1 MRTKKLIKTFEFS
14 EENRSRIV
22 LGTSV
27 RLNPATNRLELQAD
41 SNGSF
46 PTSGGLYAKTWATTP
61 ANAKGWLGFQTDS
74 VMKKIDGVPVTQYRF
89 RLGDGT
95 VQRYWNGT
103 TWAVTTTAW
112 NTEEEVANHI
122 ASFPVSSRTI
132 QVIANLQTTDSTV
145 TPELSWIKILYASDI
160 EFQEDLVYRTLVRQL
175 RAQVRPLAE
184 YQVVKPTSSS
194 KFVFDPDALDTPY
207 NFVSVD
213 SVFNH
218 TDDSNH
224 LTDLFTSFN
233 PSTHEITLSQSV
245 DAGKQLWIRFIYE
258 PEVAV
263 DTNRE
268 YHEVGKVP
276 ALVLEDI
283 NLENTSEMG
292 PADWVLN
299 RFVGTGV
306 KIPAPL
312 RGDLVVTLLIETSK
326 GVDLQRLADEVKR
339 FCMNNP
345 LITSLGLDEK
355 YRLWMT
361 KEFDQSG
368 TSNQADIHT
377 ARVEFRLVNVLYYA
391 KDPVNVFGVLG
402 FHVDG
407 NLNLSIEVE
416 N

>member
-22 LGTSV
+22 LGSSV
-27 RLNPATNRLELQAD
+27 RLNPVTNRLELQAD

-46 PTSGGLYAKTWATTP
+46 PTANDLYAKTWATTP

-95 VQRYWNGT
+95 AQRYWNGT

-283 NLENTSEMG
+283 NLENASEMG

-299 RFVGTGV
+299 RFTGTGV
-306 KIPAPL
+306 KVPAPL

-355 YRLWMT
+355 YRLWMN

-377 ARVEFRLVNVLYYA
+377 ARVEFRLVNVLYYS

-407 NLNLSIEVE
+407 NLNLSIEAE